1 MLIGLAALGGIGL
14 GIPIGREQQARV
26 DAQRGVETRPW
37 QDEQSGNVEQL
48 RGWLSAQDGAR
59 RRAGTLPPLPDVATL
74 PAELQRAFNQ
84 FHCAATDGTPSM
96 QCAALA
102 VLQADSRFEPG
113 SASAPALMPGSA
125 NGTYRAGQEIT
136 LAAKASAE
144 FDGYLYVDY
153 FDLDGNVYH
162 MRPGS
167 QSEVDPLKAAAW
179 IELGGRPGA
188 RYIACPPFGTDL
200 VVAISRRSRSSS
212 GERPLEEPAARYL
225 RRSACTAAGGGPR
238 ERGMRPVSGYTVVV
252 TFPRGQHRISSP
264 LRAGSEPGRGSRRP
278 DGRQCGC

>member
-1 MLIGLAALGGIGL
+1 MTHPEWTTLEQGLRSRRTAQRSMAAVLIGLAVLGGIGL

-26 DAQRGVETRPW
+26 DAQRGRETRPW
-37 QDEQSGNVEQL
+37 QDEQSGNFEQL
-48 RGWLSAQDGAR
+48 RGWLSAQDGGVGT
-59 RRAGTLPPLPDVATL
+59 GTLPPLPDVATQ
-74 PAELQRAFNQ
+74 PADLQRAFNQ

-96 QCAALA
+96 QCEALA

-188 RYIACPPFGTDL
+188 RYTACPPFGIDL
-200 VVAISRRSRSSS
+200 AVAISLPQPIFGR
-212 GERPLEEPAARYL
+212 ERPLEEPAARYL
-225 RRSACTAAGGGPR
+225 ADLHERLQEVAGESGA
-238 ERGMRPVSGYTVVV
+238 RPVSRYTAVV
-252 TFPRGQHRISSP
+252 TFPRGSTE
-264 LRAGSEPGRGSRRP
+264 L
-278 DGRQCGC
+278 